1 MAFTIPPGEL
11 AFRASRSGGPGGQHV
26 NKAATKVEVLW
37 NVVASPALSDEQRQR
52 LLTRLANR
60 IDKDGN
66 LHVASEQHRSQWRNR
81 EAATERLERLV
92 RAAIKPP
99 KRRKKTRPSR
109 AAREKRL
116 QEKRARAEKKRRR
129 GPPRPDD

>member
-1 MAFTIPPGEL
+1 MALTIPPGEL

-37 NVVASPALSDEQRQR
+37 NVVESPTLSEEQRQR
-52 LLTRLANR
+52 VLTRLANR

-66 LHVASEQHRSQWRNR
+66 LHVASEEHRSQWRNR
-81 EAATERLERLV
+81 EAATKRLHALV
-92 RAAIKPP
+92 REALKPR

-109 AAREKRL
+109 AAKEKRL
-116 QEKRARAEKKRRR
+116 REKRARAETKRRR
-129 GPPRPDD
+129 GAVEPDE